1 MVRGWL
7 STSPLLAVRK
17 ISKKETAMN
26 KVTQFIFLL
35 CLVVSFQVVYA
46 EEDTNTA
53 LQKTQDCL
61 RNQNCESAKTPQ
73 GQAADQKALEAVG
86 GNVQDKQQMYNI
98 SADIMPILMQ
108 QTGGDQQKMQVLM
121 LKAQTDPEGFFN
133 SLSPDAQAKIKSLAI
148 TVEKNKKLDTNKQ

>member
-1 MVRGWL
+1 MFVSSL
-7 STSPLLAVRK
+7 RK
-17 ISKKETAMN
+17 IFSN
-26 KVTQFIFLL
+26 KGMTMINVTQFIFLL
-35 CLVVSFQVVYA
+35 CLAASFQVVHA
-46 EEDTNTA
+46 EDESNTA

-86 GNVQDKQQMYNI
+86 GNIQDKQQMYNI

-148 TVEKNKKLDTNKQ
+148 TVEKNKPLDANKQ